1 MDKRRQHEII
11 KALNAKEAT
20 QPCPRC
26 HNLEFEIVGETR
38 ILLSD
43 QASTLLGTF
52 AELPVILIACKR
64 CEYIA
69 QHSKG
74 VLGLVR

>member
-1 MDKRRQHEII
+1 MDKHRQHEII
-11 KALNAKEAT
+11 EALNSKEAT

-26 HNLEFEIVGETR
+26 RNLEFEIVGETR
-38 ILLSD
+38 IQLAD
-43 QASTLLGTF
+43 TENTLLGF

-64 CEYIA
+64 CGYIA

-74 VLGLVR
+74 VLGLAR